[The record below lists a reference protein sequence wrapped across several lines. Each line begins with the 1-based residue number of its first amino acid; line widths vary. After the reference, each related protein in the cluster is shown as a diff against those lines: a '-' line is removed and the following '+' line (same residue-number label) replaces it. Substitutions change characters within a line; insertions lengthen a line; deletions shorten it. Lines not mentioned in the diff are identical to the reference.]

1 MKKKKKKLFTMA
13 AACLFNILKLNIIIT
28 KLNIHM
34 YMLNNQEKKEKKKK
48 KSFEI
53 EKKKKFALSEQKYM

>member
-1 MKKKKKKLFTMA
+1 MA

-53 EKKKKFALSEQKYM
+53 EKKKKIRFKRAKIYVT